1 MSAAAI
7 HLLHTRERWVVV
19 GICVAIAALVW
30 LVFGQTLNHRFINYD
45 DDTYLHHTPQVRQG
59 LSWSGMQ
66 WAFTSVH
73 AGNWHP
79 LTTLT
84 HMLDC
89 ELYGLEP
96 RGHHFTNVLLHS
108 ATAVLL
114 FLLLRRMTGALW
126 CSAFVAAVFA
136 IHPLRVESVAW
147 VAERKDVLS
156 GLFFVLTLAA
166 YRWYANR
173 PAIHRYLLVVV
184 VFACG
189 LMSKQ
194 MLVTVP
200 LLLLLLDLWPLR
212 RKENI
217 TRLAAEKLP
226 LLAMSAAASAV
237 TLIVQRG
244 TMSSLEQLPFFSR
257 LGNAATAVFIYI
269 RQMVWPFDLAPFY
282 PHPREQLSVWIAVAC
297 AAGVV
302 VMSVVALLVRRSR
315 PYVPVGWFWYLG
327 MLVPVIGIVQ
337 VGLQAHADRYTYLP
351 QIGLTIAI
359 TCAAAELLRVRFFL
373 PVLGVAIIGLL
384 GWRAWEQ
391 TRVWR
396 DSETL
401 WRHTLSV
408 TENNVVAH
416 TSLANVLP
424 GADAIPHYEAAL
436 QLAPTSIYPLN
447 NLAWVLATH
456 PESIFRDGRRAVELA
471 ARADQLLGGAEPAI
485 TRTLAAALAE
495 AGQFRSAIET
505 AERALL
511 AARAQGNEPLAFDLE
526 NNLAGY
532 EQRQPVRDPSLL
544 EKQLRP

>member
-1 MSAAAI
+1 MSSSQERRHWLIALGICLGIAAI
-7 HLLHTRERWVVV
+7 
-19 GICVAIAALVW
+19 VW
-30 LVFGQTLNHRFINYD
+30 GVFGQTLNHRFVNYD

-59 LSWSGMQ
+59 LSWAGVQ

-108 ATAVLL
+108 ATAAAF

-126 CSAFVAAVFA
+126 CSAFIAAVFA

-166 YRWYANR
+166 YTRYATR
-173 PAIHRYLLVVV
+173 PAIHRYLLVVA

-189 LMSKQ
+189 LISKQ

-200 LLLLLLDLWPLR
+200 LLLLLLDVWPLR
-212 RKENI
+212 RNETL

-226 LLAMSAAASAV
+226 LLLMAGAASAV
-237 TLIVQRG
+237 TLLVQRG
-244 TMSSLEQLPFFSR
+244 TMSTLEQLPFFTR
-257 LGNAATAVFIYI
+257 LGNAALSVFIYI

-282 PHPREQLSVWIAVAC
+282 PHSREQLPGWIAIAC
-297 AAGVV
+297 AVAVAV
-302 VMSVVALLVRRSR
+302 ISVATLLVRRAR
-315 PYVPVGWFWYLG
+315 PHLPVGWFWYLG

-359 TCAAAELLRVRFFL
+359 TCAAAELVRVRLVL
-373 PVLGVAIIGLL
+373 PVLGATVIALL
-384 GWRAWEQ
+384 SWRAWEQ

-396 DSETL
+396 DSEAL

-408 TENNVVAH
+408 TENNPVAH

-424 GADAIPHYEAAL
+424 GAEAIPHYEAAL
-436 QLAPTSIYPLN
+436 QWDPNSIYPLN

-471 ARADQLLGGAEPAI
+471 ARADQLLGGNEPAI
-485 TRTLAAALAE
+485 TRTLAAAYAE
-495 AGQFRSAIET
+495 AGQFRAAIET
-505 AERALL
+505 ARRAL
-511 AARAQGNEPLAFDLE
+511 ATAREQGIDALAFDLE
-526 NNLAGY
+526 NNIAGY
-532 EQRQPVRDPSLL
+532 ERREPVRDQSLL
-544 EKQLRP
+544 EKRPRP